1 MSIPTEPLL
10 IALDIGSKRH
20 AYAWEFQGHQ
30 KIGEIANDL
39 PELRVFLNRLIERA
53 GTVRLLVEATGI
65 YYLDLALLACELGI
79 AVSVINPKAGH
90 NFAKALSQ
98 RNKTDRLD
106 AAMLLAFLKRMPFT
120 AWQAPDASLLE
131 LRHYGRYLTQLTD
144 ESTAARNRLHA
155 LSSTQVAPAFLK
167 ADLKRSI
174 ATLQLRIERIRAKAM
189 QLVRADAAIVA
200 PFEALTSI
208 VGIAEVSALSVLSEL
223 MVLPP
228 SMSARACVCQAG
240 LDPRVFESGTSV
252 HKPSRISRQGNK
264 YLRRALYYPALTASV
279 HDPLAAAFKKRLVD
293 KGKKKMQA
301 NVAIMRKLLT
311 VAWAMVKNPQP
322 YNPEKLYSIEKFA

>member
-1 MSIPTEPLL
+1 MSIPVETLL
-10 IALDIGSKRH
+10 IAFDIGSKRH
-20 AYAWEFQGHQ
+20 AYAWEFQGQ
-30 KIGEIANDL
+30 RKVGEVANDL
-39 PELRVFLNRLIERA
+39 PELRTLLNRLIERA
-53 GTVRLLVEATGI
+53 GAVRLLVEATGI
-65 YYLDLALLACELGI
+65 YYLDLALLAAELGI
-79 AVSVINPKAGH
+79 EVSVINPKAGH

-106 AAMLLAFLKRMPFT
+106 AVMLLEFLKRMPFT

-144 ESTAARNRLHA
+144 EKAAARNRLHA
-155 LSSTQVAPAFLK
+155 LSSTQVAPAYLK
-167 ADLKRSI
+167 ADLKGAI
-174 ATLQLRIERIRAKAM
+174 ASLVKRIERIRARAM
-189 QLVRADAAIVA
+189 VLVRADKAILA
-200 PFEALTSI
+200 RFEALTSI
-208 VGIAEVSALSVLSEL
+208 VGVAEVSALSLLSEL
-223 MVLPP
+223 LVLPT
-228 SMSARACVCQAG
+228 SLSARACVCQAG

-252 HKPSRISRQGNK
+252 HKPPRISRHGNK
-264 YLRRALYYPALTASV
+264 HLRRALFHPALTAGQ

-322 YNPEKLYSIEKFA
+322 YNPEKLYSIENIA